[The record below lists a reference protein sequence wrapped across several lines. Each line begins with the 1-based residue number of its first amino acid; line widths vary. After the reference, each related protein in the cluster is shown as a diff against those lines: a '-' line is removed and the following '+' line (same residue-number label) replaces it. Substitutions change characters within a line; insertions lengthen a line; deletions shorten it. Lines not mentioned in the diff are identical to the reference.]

1 MIAAMVEYGHG
12 VGEVAGRSGGGTGGL
27 GSGGLGGGQDP
38 AAALS
43 QLVNDSVNTLSSL
56 PPEVL
61 VIGLLAV
68 FLGFALLKRAF

>member
-12 VGEVAGRSGGGTGGL
+12 VGEVAGRSGGGTGAL
-27 GSGGLGGGQDP
+27 GSGGLGGQDP

-43 QLVNDSVNTLSSL
+43 QLVNDSVDTLSSL